1 MPVKISPLKIL
12 NDLGYEMVDIESDE
26 DYLSALMEAIVSL
39 QGDGDSGRARAD
51 ILQEE
56 LIRVRKERKA
66 SAPSAGMKVTQKKIS
81 TSKFFDKE
89 EKQTTTAAD
98 TTGTSALA
106 VRSKTGKI
114 DTKKFIPEP
123 TEEKGGALAEILTG
137 VNSIVE
143 TLKGQQ
149 KQDKKQQSWLQK
161 LQERFKRRKKEN
173 KLEFKILDGV
183 KNTASKLLKPFK
195 SAWQKVFDFIK
206 NILLG
211 RVLFKVLEWM
221 GDKKNQG
228 KLNSIIRFFEDWWPV
243 LLGGYLIFGNALTGF
258 ALGLLKSVVVWGAK
272 LVATV
277 IPALLKAAIAMG
289 PWGLAAAALL
299 GGGVYLATRGN
310 NDEESPDQEMEDDG
324 VTTERTS
331 DSFTT
336 RGGPEADQLQ
346 EQMAESRGEETQ
358 GFNQGGLV
366 QHYNNATQQAS
377 NIIQGFNEGGPVMGY
392 GMGEI
397 MPDQFVFNKTEFKKK
412 ITTKERNGE
421 LVDHNVEKSFTD
433 IGGSIGMPDLIEHQ
447 TQLVEEI
454 RKVPG
459 YENINFMDVV
469 QYPNGEGRLVG
480 IPEETLYPIL
490 NASDAAKATSAKQR
504 EANQRFL
511 VNNDLI
517 RPDGSV
523 KGYSY
528 FGGKLKVEGEE
539 ERDANLSTG
548 AIREFKRGGVVKGP
562 GGVDKVPARLTAGE
576 FVMSK
581 GAVQKY
587 GANTLAAMNAAG
599 GGTNIPTLMGGKPGY
614 EGGGLVTVEPGT
626 INSYQD
632 AIDAG
637 IEVKDTVAGN
647 QRFGSIRWK
656 EKMPRGFFGLG
667 KQRYQIMGTKWMS
680 SGVGAD
686 HNKTLAMPTEDYV
699 NIKMGWA
706 KASSSSAKVE
716 PAKPKKVRGQG
727 NKLRAVSP
735 KSDDPNIGPS
745 EKKKVT
751 VAYEEERDKMSEKKN
766 AEKPSKEIPEFNVFG
781 GRSSKKIK
789 VLGISV

>member
-1 MPVKISPLKIL
+1 MLVKISPVKIL
-12 NDLGYEMVDIESDE
+12 SDLGYELVELETPE
-26 DYLSALMEAIVSL
+26 DYLSALMEAIVTL
-39 QGDGDSGRARAD
+39 QNAGGSGRARAD

-56 LIRVRKERKA
+56 LIRVRKERKKA
-66 SAPSAGMKVTQKKIS
+66 APSAGMKATKKTIS
-81 TSKFFDKE
+81 PSKFFDKE
-89 EKQTTTAAD
+89 EKQTREAD
-98 TTGTSALA
+98 TTGTSSLA
-106 VRSKTGKI
+106 IRSKTGKI
-114 DTKKFIPEP
+114 DTKKLIPEP

-137 VNSIVE
+137 VNSIVD
-143 TLKGQQ
+143 TLKSQQ

-173 KLEFKILDGV
+173 KLEFKIFDGV
-183 KNTASKLLKPFK
+183 KKTASKLLSPFK

-211 RVLFKVLEWM
+211 RILFKILEWM
-221 GDKKNQG
+221 GDKDNQG

-243 LLGGYLIFGNALTGF
+243 MLGAYLIFGNALTGF
-258 ALGLLKSVVVWGAK
+258 ALGLLKNIVVWGAK

-289 PWGLAAAALL
+289 PWGLAAAAVL

-336 RGGPEADQLQ
+336 RGGPEAEQLKN
-346 EQMAESRGEETQ
+346 QMAESRGEETQ
-358 GFNQGGLV
+358 GFKEGGLV

-377 NIIQGFNEGGPVMGY
+377 NIIQEFNEGGTVMNNQNMMMNNQNMMMNNQNMM
-392 GMGEI
+392 MG
-397 MPDQFVFNKTEFKKK
+397 DQNMMMSDQNMMMGDQIQNQEQFNVLNPFN
-412 ITTKERNGE
+412 I
-421 LVDHNVEKSFTD
+421 
-433 IGGSIGMPDLIEHQ
+433 
-447 TQLVEEI
+447 I
-454 RKVPG
+454 RLLGVMNQAD
-459 YENINFMDVV
+459 E
-469 QYPNGEGRLVG
+469 GEG
-480 IPEETLYPIL
+480 
-490 NASDAAKATSAKQR
+490 Q
-504 EANQRFL
+504 
-511 VNNDLI
+511 
-517 RPDGSV
+517 
-523 KGYSY
+523 
-528 FGGKLKVEGEE
+528 FGGGFTGRMMERRRTLAETQGLKQ
-539 ERDANLSTG
+539 
-548 AIREFKRGGVVKGP
+548 GGFVSGP

-587 GANTLAAMNAAG
+587 GTNTLAAMNAAG

-614 EGGGLVTVEPGT
+614 AGGGEVT
-626 INSYQD
+626 SYQQLVEKG
-632 AIDAG
+632 G
-637 IEVKDTVAGN
+637 IINDHGNVGGQRIVEVLFPPEKKGLFGRKTVKRRA
-647 QRFGSIRWK
+647 
-656 EKMPRGFFGLG
+656 L
-667 KQRYQIMGTKWMS
+667 Y
-680 SGVGAD
+680 
-686 HNKTLAMPTEDYV
+686 
-699 NIKMGWA
+699 
-706 KASSSSAKVE
+706 SSSSEVDTPIE
-716 PAKPKKVRGQG
+716 EFLNSRLGGGSTIKPKSSEGTGFFKGLGNVFGGKTWGGEDRVKPQGGRGQG